1 MSENQAQEQAVVE
14 VKLTRAEKL
23 VKRAALLA
31 KRIETDTAEYANL
44 KHEVENLAAIDSIAE
59 GTELIIKL
67 GRKFADKDTT
77 REVLATVV
85 GVKENEDG
93 SKQFKVAYGSGF
105 DADVAVVD
113 TSKVVRLVQ
122 AEAAAE

>member
-1 MSENQAQEQAVVE
+1 MSENQAQEQAVE

-44 KHEVENLAAIDSIAE
+44 KHEVENLAAIDSITE
-59 GTELIIKL
+59 GTELVIKL